1 MGETYQYK
9 TGLGV
14 KRTVK
19 MFREVPQLSKAE
31 FIENLKAGETY
42 SVKIDDPDVAGTGLP
57 HRNQEPE
64 PLVSDQ

>member
-1 MGETYQYK
+1 
-9 TGLGV
+9 
-14 KRTVK
+14 